1 MKIQPIQFFNRYA
14 KAVEVEDVYGLD
26 WVAWTYHHPLGHLM
40 LHALAKRA
48 LFSQW
53 YGWRM
58 NREASRAKIEPFIQ
72 RYGIDRAEMADPVES
87 MRNFNDFFARRL
99 KPAARPIAPGDRMAV
114 FPADGR
120 HLGFQVADEAK
131 GFFVKGQRLDIDQLL
146 QNQQLADR
154 YRKGALVLSRLCPVD
169 YHRFHFPVA
178 GVPGP
183 SRLLPGPLFS
193 VNPIALRRN
202 INYLATNKRMLCEIE
217 NERFGKVLMME
228 IGATCVGTIRQTY
241 QPSQNMAK
249 GSEKGYFLFGGSST
263 LTLFE
268 PGAIKLA
275 EDLTRESAQ
284 QRELYAKVG
293 DAMGTASR

>member
-1 MKIQPIQFFNRYA
+1 MKIEPIQFFNRYTGT
-14 KAVEVEDVYGLD
+14 VEVEDVYGLD
-26 WVAWTYHHPLGHLM
+26 WVAWTYHHPLGRLM

-48 LFSQW
+48 IFSRW

-58 NREASRAKIEPFIQ
+58 NRPASRAKILPFIQ
-72 RYGIDRAEMADPVES
+72 KYGIDCAEMADPVQS
-87 MRNFNDFFARRL
+87 MLNFNAFFARRL
-99 KPAARPIAPGDRMAV
+99 KPTARPIVKDENVAV

-120 HLGFQVADEAK
+120 HLGFENFEDAK
-131 GFFVKGQRLDIDQLL
+131 GFFVKGQCLDIDQLL
-146 QNQQLADR
+146 QDRRLADR
-154 YRKGALVLSRLCPVD
+154 YRKGSLVLSRLCPVD

-178 GVPGP
+178 GLPGEA
-183 SRLLPGPLFS
+183 RMLPGPLFS

-202 INYLATNKRMLCEIE
+202 INFLATNKRMLCEIE
-217 NERFGKVLMME
+217 SEHFGKVLMLE

-241 QPSQNMAK
+241 QPGQTMPK

-268 PGAIKLA
+268 PGTITLA
-275 EDLTRESAQ
+275 KDLTRESAQ

-293 DAMGTASR
+293 DAMGTARR